1 VADVKIDM
9 VLQGSKIAD
18 VRRLTDNEC
27 EKIGIPVD
35 NMGSTYTLE
44 LSSGALLFPVS
55 DRAMNS
61 GGGWRGD
68 FNSIESFE
76 GEEIQS
82 VSPMSDEYMEHLG
95 WQNNIDEKSVV
106 VKLATGQMLYTSSDS
121 EGNGAGLLFE
131 YRDGQTY
138 EIVFE

>member
-1 VADVKIDM
+1 M
-9 VLQGSKIAD
+9 VLQGSKITD
-18 VRRLTDNEC
+18 VRRLTDDEC
-27 EKIGIPVD
+27 EKIGVPAD
-35 NMGSTYTLE
+35 NMGNPYCLVLNQGT
-44 LSSGALLFPVS
+44 LLFPAS

-68 FNSIESFE
+68 FNSIKSFK
-76 GEEIQS
+76 GEKIQS
-82 VSPMSDEYMEHLG
+82 VSPMSDEYMEYLG
-95 WQNNIDEKSVV
+95 WQNNVGEKSVV
-106 VKLATGQMLYTSSDS
+106 VELSSGQTLYTASDS